1 LANAVAGEIADR
13 VRGREAGLAD
23 FRTCAWIVP
32 YRGGLMS
39 TSLQERQT
47 PSPARIPVA
56 VSERHVYLTQS
67 MIEQLFCDKYR
78 LHEQSRVSQP
88 TQFAAQ
94 ETVTLVGPRGRIS
107 NVRVIGPA
115 RDDNQVEISQTDA
128 LTLGVSAPL
137 RESGDVKDSP
147 GILVEGPRASIRL
160 DHGVIRTLRHIH
172 LAAAEAA
179 HQGLKD
185 RDRIDVTKEGADPH
199 TLFCDVLVRVSPGCK
214 SELHL
219 DPDESDAAG
228 LHTGAY
234 VAINRLT

>member
-1 LANAVAGEIADR
+1 MN
-13 VRGREAGLAD
+13 
-23 FRTCAWIVP
+23 
-32 YRGGLMS
+32 
-39 TSLQERQT
+39 TSLQEEQS

-67 MIEQLFCDKYR
+67 VIEQLFCDKYH

-88 TQFAAQ
+88 TQFAAR
-94 ETVTLVGPRGRIS
+94 ETVTLVGPRGRIAD
-107 NVRVIGPA
+107 VRVIGPA
-115 RDDNQVEISQTDA
+115 RNENQVEISQADA
-128 LTLGVSAPL
+128 RALGVGAPL

-147 GILVEGPRASIRL
+147 GILVEGPRACVRL

-179 HQGLKD
+179 SHGLKD
-185 RDRIDVTKEGADPH
+185 RDRIDVTEEGAHPH

-219 DPDESDAAG
+219 DPDECDAAG
-228 LHTGAY
+228 LHTGAH
-234 VAINRLT
+234 VAIKRKP